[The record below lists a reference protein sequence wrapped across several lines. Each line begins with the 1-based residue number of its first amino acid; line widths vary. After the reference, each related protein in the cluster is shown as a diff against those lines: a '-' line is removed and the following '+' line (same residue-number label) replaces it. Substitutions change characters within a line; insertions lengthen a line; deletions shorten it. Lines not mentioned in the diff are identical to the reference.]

1 MKLLFG
7 FENVKKFTQSQEGGG
22 GGGGADWLGKG
33 GG

>member
-22 GGGGADWLGKG
+22 GGADWLGKG